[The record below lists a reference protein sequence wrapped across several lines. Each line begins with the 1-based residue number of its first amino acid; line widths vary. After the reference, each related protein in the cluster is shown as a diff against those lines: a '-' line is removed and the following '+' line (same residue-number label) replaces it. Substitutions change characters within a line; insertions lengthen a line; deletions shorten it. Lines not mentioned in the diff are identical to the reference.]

1 MLRKEMLLE
10 SIDASIRVC
19 EQATPADEFGKLYQ
33 IFERGWLRGH
43 RDWIGEAGEDQTA
56 LQQILDS
63 LEKNTAA
70 MRHQRVREE
79 SAAS

>member
-33 IFERGWLRGH
+33 IFERGWLRSH
-43 RDWIGEAGEDQTA
+43 RDWVCEVGEDQTA